1 MVRHTL
7 RSLGPDVLASR
18 MVADYVTTLYAPAA
32 QSAQRMSA
40 DSYAGARALSA
51 WVDRVRQAWPGVHI
65 DHVESV
71 GVDDVPEL
79 GQTLV
84 LRAVV
89 RSEGLGAD
97 DIEVQAAYGVVAEDD
112 DIVEPTVVAM
122 DRVGDTDGSQRYE
135 TKLDLRRTGS
145 YGYAVRAFPK
155 HPLLASTAE
164 LGLIAVPEP
173 SSVPLT
179 LP

>member
-1 MVRHTL
+1 
-7 RSLGPDVLASR
+7 
-18 MVADYVTTLYAPAA
+18 MVADYVTKLYAPAA
-32 QSAQRMSA
+32 QSSRRMSA
-40 DSYAGARALSA
+40 DSYAGARELSA
-51 WVDRVRQAWPGVHI
+51 WTHRIRQAWPGVHV
-65 DHVESV
+65 DHVESA

-89 RSEGLGAD
+89 RSDGFAPD

-112 DIVEPTVVAM
+112 DIIEPNIVVM
-122 DRVGDTDGSQRYE
+122 DRVGDTDDGSHRYE

-155 HPLLASTAE
+155 HKLLASTAE
-164 LGLIAVPEP
+164 LGLIAVPEE